1 MVQIKQ
7 LAATTGLLLLIANGA
22 FAVDPVS
29 ELDPLK
35 YIGRWYQ

>member
-1 MVQIKQ
+1 MK
-7 LAATTGLLLLIANGA
+7 LSALSLGLLLLSQSA